1 MHLYVTY
8 LVRRYKFMENTY
20 CVTKKEAANL
30 LGVSLRHISRYLASG
45 ALSVDHKEKG
55 KVMIDVSEVYS
66 LREQNKNR
74 KGG

>member
-1 MHLYVTY
+1 MAD
-8 LVRRYKFMENTY
+8 TY

-66 LREQNKNR
+66 LRAK
-74 KGG
+74 KK

>member
-1 MHLYVTY
+1 MSD
-8 LVRRYKFMENTY
+8 TY

-66 LREQNKNR
+66 LRAKKNKNR
-74 KGG
+74 KRG